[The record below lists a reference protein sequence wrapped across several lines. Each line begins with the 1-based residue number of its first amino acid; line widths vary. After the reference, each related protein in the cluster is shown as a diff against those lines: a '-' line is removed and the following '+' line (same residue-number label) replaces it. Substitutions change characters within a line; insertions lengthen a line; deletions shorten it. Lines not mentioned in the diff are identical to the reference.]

1 MNKELDHSKSSGF
14 VETMERAIDWVRGFV
29 FGAALSW
36 TSVPYLLLRRRENE
50 RLFSLALYLNLRG
63 LSPLPP
69 RYRLWMLLQVT
80 PQILYWRR
88 RLTLWDDSLETV
100 DLKHIGH

>member
-1 MNKELDHSKSSGF
+1 MSKEVDHRTSSRLA
-14 VETMERAIDWVRGFV
+14 ETIERTMDWVRGFV

-36 TSVPYLLLRRRENE
+36 TSVPYLLLRRHENE

-88 RLTLWDDSLETV
+88 RLTLWDESLETA

>member
-1 MNKELDHSKSSGF
+1 MSKELDHNKPSGF
-14 VETMERAIDWVRGFV
+14 VETMEHAMDWLQGFV

-63 LSPLPP
+63 LSPFPP
-69 RYRLWMLLQVT
+69 RYRLWMLPEIT

-88 RLTLWDDSLETV
+88 KLALWDDALEMA